1 MKRRFSV
8 AVLAPILFCLVSLS
22 PSPSNPSVPTPAAMT
37 AIPAPAVSPAA
48 DDAAVRLA
56 ELAAAKAEAAEIQR
70 RILNTLPYGS
80 IIARSAARNSLD
92 GLLLAAVVDI
102 ESGFTAE
109 AISPQ
114 GARGLMQVRP
124 STATFLGHDGDLL
137 DPHTNVEVGSR
148 YLGSLLQDFDGN
160 VELSLAAYNAG
171 PSAVLRHNGIPPY
184 PETRAYVKKVLHR
197 YQDLRREAS
206 ALETGLAES
215 GLKGPSS
222 I

>member
-8 AVLAPILFCLVSLS
+8 AILATILFCLVSLS
-22 PSPSNPSVPTPAAMT
+22 SSSSNPSVPASATMT
-37 AIPAPAVSPAA
+37 AIPAPAVSLPAA
-48 DDAAVRLA
+48 GEAERLA
-56 ELAAAKAEAAEIQR
+56 KLAAENAEAAEVQR

-102 ESGFTAE
+102 ESGFAAE
-109 AISPQ
+109 AVSAQ

-124 STATFLGHDGDLL
+124 STASFLGHDGDLL

-148 YLGSLLQDFDGN
+148 YLGSLLHDFDGN

-197 YQDLRREAS
+197 YQDLRREAT

-215 GLKGPSS
+215 GAKAR
-222 I
+222 